1 MMTLKLRL
9 IIIFVILLGVAFI
22 VNLIRKRR
30 LELKYALT
38 WMILAVGLLV
48 IVLIPGL
55 LEKLAVALGIYNV
68 MNMVF
73 FVGFIFAIILIFGLT
88 MSMSR
93 NSDRVRKMAQ
103 YIALNE
109 YRIRNIQKN
118 DGEEVNNFSE
128 K

>member
-22 VNLIRKRR
+22 VNLIRKKS

-55 LEKLAVALGIYNV
+55 LEKMAVALGIYNV

-109 YRIRNIQKN
+109 YRIRSIQKN
-118 DGEEVNNFSE
+118 SREEVKDFSE

>member
-9 IIIFVILLGVAFI
+9 IIIFVILLGVVFI
-22 VNLIRKRR
+22 VNLIRKRS

-55 LEKLAVALGIYNV
+55 LEKMAVALGIYNV

-103 YIALNE
+103 NIALNE
-109 YRIRNIQKN
+109 YKIRDINK
-118 DGEEVNNFSE
+118 